1 MDLLFCKGDEVP
13 SLALH
18 PCPPH
23 SAKLLC
29 LKSWRILFP
38 SVTSVLFSP
47 LLPPPLPW
55 PPPPWPLSLSFST
68 VFLLLLLLS
77 TYPM

>member
-1 MDLLFCKGDEVP
+1 MDILFCKVDEVP

-23 SAKLLC
+23 SAKVLC
-29 LKSWRILFP
+29 LKSWRILFS
-38 SVTSVLFSP
+38 SVTSGLFSP
-47 LLPPPLPW
+47 LLPPPFPRPPLPW
-55 PPPPWPLSLSFST
+55 PLPLSFST
-68 VFLLLLLLS
+68 AFLLLLLLN